1 MRLIKLEQ
9 LYKALC
15 GTRNICW
22 WIIYYI
28 NIWFR
33 VVVRNGALAQYI
45 YICIQY
51 IGSAPPQHS
60 GFVLEYP
67 QIDVLRCPLGGSCRS
82 SWPALSCDRWACFRH
97 MSLATS
103 RTGED
108 SIWFLHFYLQTMIDN
123 RMWSTRGWNANVCH
137 TPWNSSRWVKVAC
150 LVYYFIGSSHVPTS
164 PFSYFQRGFLG

>member
-45 YICIQY
+45 YIYVYSTLVQRPHSTPVSFLSIPRLMSFGAHLEAVAEAVGRRWVVIDELALGTCPWRLAEQERIQY
-51 IGSAPPQHS
+51 DSFISIFRLWVTIECEAPAVEMLM
-60 GFVLEYP
+60 FA
-67 QIDVLRCPLGGSCRS
+67 ILRETVVDGLR
-82 SWPALSCDRWACFRH
+82 L
-97 MSLATS
+97 
-103 RTGED
+103 
-108 SIWFLHFYLQTMIDN
+108 
-123 RMWSTRGWNANVCH
+123 
-137 TPWNSSRWVKVAC
+137 
-150 LVYYFIGSSHVPTS
+150 LV
-164 PFSYFQRGFLG
+164 